1 MSNCFR
7 LYCAEKSS
15 RRSKPTALELTLMK
29 TVLITGNTNELR
41 FIAECAQTLSGVRV
55 ELAEDQRDAL
65 DRISVDGQ
73 RYSLLILD
81 LEADRHGYVDLLK
94 IVEEP
99 SRPLRTI
106 VLCVGLDQIGLVRE
120 FRGCTIL
127 RKPVAQ
133 DELIMAISEAL
144 NSPAEESHK
153 FPEPKYAIRSAHS
166 NLTSTGT
173 WSQRIESLLLR
184 VASSNVPVL
193 LQGETG
199 AGKEVI
205 ARRLHALSRRSDRP
219 FVKLNCAALP
229 SELVESELFG
239 YERGAFTGA
248 FKNTPGKFE
257 MAHKGTILL
266 DEIGD
271 MDFRLQAKLLQVLQ
285 DNEFYRLG
293 AHEASK
299 IDVRIMAASHCD
311 FEKAIAERKF
321 REDLYY
327 RLNIVDIKIP
337 PLRERRNEILP
348 FCELFLQKHATA
360 EWPRLEID
368 PILRQVLLEYSWP
381 GNVRELEN
389 AMRKYLVLRNPGVL
403 AAEIRQRT
411 VKKKTV
417 YVPADEYDR
426 SNGKPSSLEESVF
439 SRWGSDATRWRDE
452 ATRIDESEIPTPRP
466 RLVRDTATLHEL
478 PRPTLVSRTPG
489 PSIQDM
495 QPSLSRVNEAKKAA
509 EVEAILAALQSSFW
523 NRKQAAILLNIDYKA
538 LLYKMKKLG
547 IGEKR
552 TVSCG

>member
-1 MSNCFR
+1 
-7 LYCAEKSS
+7 
-15 RRSKPTALELTLMK
+15 MK
-29 TVLITGNTNELR
+29 TILITGNTNELGYV
-41 FIAECAQTLSGVRV
+41 AECALTLSGVRV
-55 ELAEDQRDAL
+55 ELTEDQTNAV
-65 DRISVDGQ
+65 DRICAEGQ
-73 RYSLLILD
+73 RYSLLVLD
-81 LEADRHGYVDLLK
+81 LGADLHSFVDVLK
-94 IVEEP
+94 TIEKP
-99 SRPLRTI
+99 CRPLRTI
-106 VLCVGLDQIGLVRE
+106 VLCTGPDQIGLVRE

-127 RKPVAQ
+127 RKPVSQ
-133 DELIMAISEAL
+133 DELIAAISDAL
-144 NSPAEESHK
+144 DSAADESK
-153 FPEPKYAIRSAHS
+153 LFADTKYAVPSAHGD
-166 NLTSTGT
+166 LPSTGT

-205 ARRLHALSRRSDRP
+205 ARRLHALSRRADRP
-219 FVKLNCAALP
+219 FIKLNCAALP

-311 FEKAIAERKF
+311 FEEAIAERKF

-360 EWPRLEID
+360 EWPRLDID

-381 GNVRELEN
+381 GNVR
-389 AMRKYLVLRNPGVL
+389 G
-403 AAEIRQRT
+403 T
-411 VKKKTV
+411 
-417 YVPADEYDR
+417 
-426 SNGKPSSLEESVF
+426 
-439 SRWGSDATRWRDE
+439 
-452 ATRIDESEIPTPRP
+452 
-466 RLVRDTATLHEL
+466 
-478 PRPTLVSRTPG
+478 
-489 PSIQDM
+489 
-495 QPSLSRVNEAKKAA
+495 
-509 EVEAILAALQSSFW
+509 
-523 NRKQAAILLNIDYKA
+523 
-538 LLYKMKKLG
+538 
-547 IGEKR
+547 
-552 TVSCG
+552 